1 MADQTGMSARPEQ
14 PLLHIDDL
22 CVSVADASSHQRWP
36 VLQNISLTMRA
47 GEMLGLVGE
56 SGCGKSITA
65 LSILRLLPRPTV
77 QVDSGRILFG
87 GDDLLALPAD
97 RLRELRGD
105 RIAMIFQDPM
115 TALNPV
121 HTIGRQIEEVLLLHR
136 PSLHAAQRQQRVVE
150 LLERVRIPAP
160 RERLDAYP
168 HQLSGGMRQRVTI
181 AMALACEPQLL
192 IADEPTTA
200 LDVTVQAQVLDLIKE
215 LQRETGMAVLL
226 ITHDLGVIAETCARV
241 AVMYAGRIV
250 EQAGVAELFANPCHP
265 YTRGLLDSLPARSRA
280 PQQPLATI
288 GGQVPALGA
297 RPAGCVFANRCHAR
311 TDICSALPVLENV
324 RPDDPVPSEHAVA
337 CFNWRTALSERPS

>member
-1 MADQTGMSARPEQ
+1 MSESTN
-14 PLLHIDDL
+14 LLHIDDL
-22 CVSVADASSHQRWP
+22 CVSVASTSPQGRPSQERWP
-36 VLQNISLTMRA
+36 VLQNISLSMRA
-47 GEMLGLVGE
+47 GETLGLVGE

-65 LSILRLLPRPTV
+65 LSVLRLLPQPTV
-77 QVDSGRILFG
+77 RVDSGRILFDG
-87 GDDLLALPAD
+87 EDLLALGAD
-97 RLRELRGD
+97 RLRKLRGD

-121 HTIGRQIEEVLLLHR
+121 HTIGRQIEEVLQLHR
-136 PSLHAAQRQQRVVE
+136 PEWNAAQRRLRIVE

-160 RERLDAYP
+160 QERLGAYP

-181 AMALACEPQLL
+181 AMALACEPRLL

-226 ITHDLGVIAETCARV
+226 ITHDLGVIAETCERV

-250 EQAGVAELFANPCHP
+250 EQATVADLFANPCHP
-265 YTRGLLDSLPARSRA
+265 YTRGLLASLPARSAA

-297 RPAGCVFANRCHAR
+297 RPAGCVFANRCYAR
-311 TDICSALPVLENV
+311 TDICSELPPLENIQ
-324 RPDDPVPSEHAVA
+324 PDHAVA
-337 CFNWRTALSERPS
+337 CFNWRTVASTKS

>member
-1 MADQTGMSARPEQ
+1 MSEAIFETAN
-14 PLLHIDDL
+14 LLHIDDL
-22 CVSVADASSHQRWP
+22 CVSVADASSHARWP
-36 VLQNISLTMRA
+36 VLQNISLAMRA
-47 GEMLGLVGE
+47 GETLGLVGE

-65 LSILRLLPRPTV
+65 LSVLRLLPQPTV
-77 QVDSGRILFG
+77 RVDSGRIYFEQ
-87 GDDLLALPAD
+87 DDLLALPFE

-136 PSLHAAQRQQRVVE
+136 PQWSAAQRYQRIIE

-160 RERLDAYP
+160 SERLGAYP

-181 AMALACEPQLL
+181 AMALACEPRLL

-226 ITHDLGVIAETCARV
+226 ITHDLGVIAETCERV

-265 YTRGLLDSLPARSRA
+265 YTRGLLDSLPARSSA

-288 GGQVPALGA
+288 GGQVPALDS
-297 RPAGCVFANRCHAR
+297 RPAGCVFANRCYAR
-311 TDICSALPVLENV
+311 TDICSALPTLEDV
-324 RPDDPVPSEHAVA
+324 QPDHTVA
-337 CFNWRTALSERPS
+337 CFNWRSAR

>member
-1 MADQTGMSARPEQ
+1 MT
-14 PLLHIDDL
+14 LLRIDKL
-22 CVSVADASSHQRWP
+22 CASVAASSTAGRDLQQRWP
-36 VLQNISLTMRA
+36 VLQDISLQINA

-65 LSILRLLPRPTV
+65 LSILRLLPQPTV
-77 QVDSGRILFG
+77 RVDSGAIYFN
-87 GDDLLALPAD
+87 DQNLLELPAAP
-97 RLRELRGD
+97 LRALRGD

-121 HTIGRQIEEVLLLHR
+121 QTIGRQIEEVLLLHR
-136 PSLHAAQRQQRVVE
+136 PQWSSQQRRQRIIE

-215 LQRETGMAVLL
+215 LQREMGMAVLL
-226 ITHDLGVIAETCARV
+226 ITHDLGVIAETCERV

-250 EQAGVAELFANPCHP
+250 EQTSAVQLFAQPHHP
-265 YTRGLLDSLPARSRA
+265 YTRGLLASLPARSSA
-280 PQQPLATI
+280 PQKMLATI
-288 GGQVPALGA
+288 GGQVPDLSA
-297 RPAGCVFANRCHAR
+297 RPAGCIFSNRCYAR
-311 TDICSALPVLENV
+311 SEICTQLPLLEEAAPGHN
-324 RPDDPVPSEHAVA
+324 VA
-337 CFNWRTALSERPS
+337 CFNWRQLSSSGDANGVVL

>member
-1 MADQTGMSARPEQ
+1 MT
-14 PLLHIDDL
+14 LLRIDNL
-22 CVSVADASSHQRWP
+22 CVSVAASAAADKKRSNNAPQRWP
-36 VLQNISLTMRA
+36 VLQDISLQIGA

-65 LSILRLLPRPTV
+65 LSILRLLPQPTV
-77 QVDSGRILFG
+77 RIDSGAIYFG
-87 GDDLLALPAD
+87 EQNLLTLAAAP
-97 RLRELRGD
+97 LRALRGD

-121 HTIGRQIEEVLLLHR
+121 QTIGRQIEEVLLLHR
-136 PSLHAAQRQQRVVE
+136 PQWNAQQRRHRIIE

-160 RERLDAYP
+160 AERLDAYP

-215 LQRETGMAVLL
+215 LQREMGMAVLL
-226 ITHDLGVIAETCARV
+226 ITHDLGVIAETCERV

-250 EQAGVAELFANPCHP
+250 EQASTAQLFAQPHHP
-265 YTRGLLDSLPARSRA
+265 YTRGLLASLPARSAA
-280 PQQPLATI
+280 PRQMLATI
-288 GGQVPALGA
+288 GGQVPDLGA
-297 RPAGCVFANRCHAR
+297 RQAGCVFSNRCYAR
-311 TDICSALPVLENV
+311 TDICAQLPMLE
-324 RPDDPVPSEHAVA
+324 DAESGHSVA
-337 CFNWRTALSERPS
+337 CFNWRQLPNGDDGHGAAL